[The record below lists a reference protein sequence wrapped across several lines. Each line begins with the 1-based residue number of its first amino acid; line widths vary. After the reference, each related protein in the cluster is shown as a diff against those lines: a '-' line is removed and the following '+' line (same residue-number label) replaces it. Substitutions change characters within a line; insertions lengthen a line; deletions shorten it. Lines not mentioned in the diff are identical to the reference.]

1 MKKIFFY
8 CIILQDEFIGLI
20 VMVASFLEMVELPS
34 GEIVLRR
41 SGNGDD
47 EPLLTL
53 NFSEEAK
60 MFLQGC
66 HLNIAKLMFDVG
78 IDEVSRQGLSQDE
91 LDSLSEERVL
101 H

>member
-1 MKKIFFY
+1 
-8 CIILQDEFIGLI
+8 
-20 VMVASFLEMVELPS
+20 MVASFLEIVELPS

-41 SGNGDD
+41 SDGGDD

-60 MFLQGC
+60 KFLQGC
-66 HLNIAKLMFDVG
+66 HLDIAKLMFDVG
-78 IDEVSRQGLSQDE
+78 IEEVSRQSLSQDE
-91 LDSLSEERVL
+91 RYGLSEERVL